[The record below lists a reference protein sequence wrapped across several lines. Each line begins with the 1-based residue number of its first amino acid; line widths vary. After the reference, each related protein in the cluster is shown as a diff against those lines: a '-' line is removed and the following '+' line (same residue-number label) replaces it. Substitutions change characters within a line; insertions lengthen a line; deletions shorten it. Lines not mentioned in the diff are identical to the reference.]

1 MGSLEPLPPSLEWA
15 FLSLS
20 VYDNAQGKPRLLVSL
35 LADFLHKE
43 ADRSDCASLPH
54 LPELRD
60 SPSSSVSLRFALVHV
75 ARCMP
80 WASRGRPRRLNSD
93 LACVLWVPCGCHKGP
108 RSPQQGP
115 SSDVGV
121 DFRLPLPH
129 CLQMLAAVPPPVST
143 QSVGLVGPPLLLQ
156 ILTFYANL
164 RKRKI

>member
-1 MGSLEPLPPSLEWA
+1 MII
-15 FLSLS
+15 
-20 VYDNAQGKPRLLVSL
+20 NAKGKPRLLGSL
-35 LADFLHKE
+35 LAGFLHNE
-43 ADRSDCASLPH
+43 AHRSQRTLLPH
-54 LPELRD
+54 LPELTD
-60 SPSSSVSLRFALVHV
+60 SPRSSVSLRCTPLHV

-129 CLQMLAAVPPPVST
+129 CLPMLAAVPPPVST
-143 QSVGLVGPPLLLQ
+143 QRVGLVGPPLLLQ
-156 ILTFYANL
+156 ILTFYAYL